1 MDVVLVS
8 LHYVYAE
15 IGVKFDNGEYFFDG
29 ALHLSFNQ
37 PLPVFAY
44 KD

>member
-15 IGVKFDNGEYFFDG
+15 IGTLLYGWEYLFDYVLNFAHEQLF
-29 ALHLSFNQ
+29 
-37 PLPVFAY
+37 PLVFC
-44 KD
+44 